1 MFKKVSQAYEVLSDD
16 QKRAA
21 YDRYGEAA
29 FTGTAGAGPR
39 GPGGMGGF
47 HDPFEIFREVFS
59 GATGTIFDDFFGGGG
74 AVDEQSRGAD
84 ARYDLEITLEE
95 AFTGVEKE
103 ISFKHMAACDHC
115 HGTGGEPGSKEI
127 RCPVCGGHGRVVT
140 TRGFFQLTQVC
151 PKCNGRGKI
160 METPCKVCG
169 GEGRVSERTKL
180 KLHVPAG
187 VDTGTSLRSSGYGEA
202 GIGGAPAGD
211 LYVIIS
217 VRPHELFKRNGDD
230 IYLEMGIPFTL
241 AALGGSIDVPTL
253 KGTVSLKIP
262 SGTQS
267 GTTFRLRGA
276 GMRSLRTGGAGDQM
290 VKVHIEVPSS
300 LSGKERGLLESLAL
314 EMLKR
319 K

>member
-1 MFKKVSQAYEVLSDD
+1 
-16 QKRAA
+16 
-21 YDRYGEAA
+21 
-29 FTGTAGAGPR
+29 
-39 GPGGMGGF
+39 
-47 HDPFEIFREVFS
+47 
-59 GATGTIFDDFFGGGG
+59 
-74 AVDEQSRGAD
+74 
-84 ARYDLEITLEE
+84 
-95 AFTGVEKE
+95 
-103 ISFKHMAACDHC
+103 
-115 HGTGGEPGSKEI
+115 
-127 RCPVCGGHGRVVT
+127 
-140 TRGFFQLTQVC
+140 
-151 PKCNGRGKI
+151 

-276 GMRSLRTGGAGDQM
+276 GMRSLRTGGAGDRWS
-290 VKVHIEVPSS
+290 KSISRSPPRSRAKNAGCWSHW
-300 LSGKERGLLESLAL
+300 RW
-314 EMLKR
+314 R
-319 K
+319 C